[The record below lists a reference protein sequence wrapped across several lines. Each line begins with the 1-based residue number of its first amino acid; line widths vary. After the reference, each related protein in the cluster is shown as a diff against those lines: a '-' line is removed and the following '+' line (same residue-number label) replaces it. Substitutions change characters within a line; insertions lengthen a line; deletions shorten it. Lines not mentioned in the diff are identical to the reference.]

1 MYNGGII
8 GRSVSRWYTVCRE
21 GYYKLWQKVDVSRV
35 TGGERLMFV
44 YNGVLSGTRLAV
56 WIRLVE
62 KDNYELCEE
71 VYVSRVT

>member
-1 MYNGGII
+1 M
-8 GRSVSRWYTVCRE
+8 
-21 GYYKLWQKVDVSRV
+21 LVDLYLLQHVKR
-35 TGGERLMFV
+35 GGERLMFV

-71 VYVSRVT
+71 VGVSRMT